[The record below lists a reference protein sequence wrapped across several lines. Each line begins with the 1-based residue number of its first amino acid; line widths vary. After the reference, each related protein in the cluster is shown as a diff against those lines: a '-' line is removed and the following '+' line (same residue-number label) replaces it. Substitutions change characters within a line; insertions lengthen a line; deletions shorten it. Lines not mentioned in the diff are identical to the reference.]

1 MDAGV
6 NCTIPEEDVR
16 QQNEKEKVTR
26 NPLLAIPHNSS
37 RLEKKDKSGL
47 VFAGFE
53 SD

>member
-6 NCTIPEEDVR
+6 NCSIPEEDVR
-16 QQNEKEKVTR
+16 QQNKKVTQ

-37 RLEKKDKSGL
+37 RLEKKDNFGL